1 MEARQVLL
9 SALQAN
15 PSNVEIL
22 IALLK
27 DTLKTR
33 DLPAALSY
41 AERLRKLRPEDG
53 GLTRLIEQL
62 RGQAKQ

>member
-9 SALQAN
+9 SALQAS
-15 PSNVEIL
+15 PSNVDIL

-33 DLPAALSY
+33 DQSRRRFLMPNAFGSSVP
-41 AERLRKLRPEDG
+41 KTTG
-53 GLTRLIEQL
+53 
-62 RGQAKQ
+62 